1 MRNAS
6 FVAEHQNFSSFCAA
20 ITEMVLQQTIINGI
34 IDDEKK
40 YECSDWVEDQFWS
53 EVKFLTVTNA
63 FASVNQRIDDLN
75 QRLNQRIDDLNGTMG
90 HIPDRIFK
98 LLHDDNRDKVA
109 ALGKSSISA
118 NICGSMVTAHY
129 VLYNKTVFGLSVAHT
144 PCYRYAEAPP
154 DYVKPCPNLDISL
167 WIGCPPK
174 NTFLLNITNSIT
186 QAKMGDIATAF
197 GFASGR
203 PRSWVGVITGQ
214 LGQNFEGVHFSPQAY
229 EDENELI
236 FQASQ
241 EFGMSGGGVLNGFG
255 KCNTVITTLF
265 SIFFS
270 IIGI

>member
-1 MRNAS
+1 
-6 FVAEHQNFSSFCAA
+6 
-20 ITEMVLQQTIINGI
+20 
-34 IDDEKK
+34 
-40 YECSDWVEDQFWS
+40 
-53 EVKFLTVTNA
+53 
-63 FASVNQRIDDLN
+63 
-75 QRLNQRIDDLNGTMG
+75 MG

-214 LGQNFEGVHFSPQAY
+214 LGQNFEGAHFSPQAY

>member
-1 MRNAS
+1 
-6 FVAEHQNFSSFCAA
+6 
-20 ITEMVLQQTIINGI
+20 
-34 IDDEKK
+34 
-40 YECSDWVEDQFWS
+40 
-53 EVKFLTVTNA
+53 
-63 FASVNQRIDDLN
+63 
-75 QRLNQRIDDLNGTMG
+75 
-90 HIPDRIFK
+90 
-98 LLHDDNRDKVA
+98 
-109 ALGKSSISA
+109 
-118 NICGSMVTAHY
+118 
-129 VLYNKTVFGLSVAHT
+129 
-144 PCYRYAEAPP
+144 
-154 DYVKPCPNLDISL
+154 
-167 WIGCPPK
+167 
-174 NTFLLNITNSIT
+174 
-186 QAKMGDIATAF
+186 MGDIATAF